1 MSAAPTIAGLILDLD
16 GTVYHGESPVE
27 GAPEFI
33 RRLKREGVRYL
44 FATNRANRAPETI
57 AATLRGFG
65 LDCSADQV
73 VTAATATALYLQK
86 SPPSPQGAL
95 QKSPPSPQGALQP
108 KGTFFAVGEA
118 ALRQAL
124 TGAGFEETTGERA
137 DYVVVGLDQG
147 LTYQKLNTAVRA
159 ILAGAKFVATNPD
172 LLIKVGPDTFDIGNG
187 SIVAAIAAATGAE
200 PLVIGKPHP
209 PLLEASLERLGLP
222 RESVLVVGDNL
233 ETDVEGG
240 RRAGIRTAAI
250 FTGIS
255 KPSDV
260 ERLGIRPDYQV
271 SGYDELAEIVFSR
284 VGV

>member
-16 GTVYHGESPVE
+16 GTVYRGESPVE

-33 RRLKREGVRYL
+33 RRLKAEGMPYL

-57 AATLRGFG
+57 AAKLRGYG

-73 VTAATATALYLQK
+73 MTAATATALYLK
-86 SPPSPQGAL
+86 
-95 QKSPPSPQGALQP
+95 P
-108 KGTFFAVGEA
+108 KGTFFAVGED

-124 TGAGFEETTGERA
+124 SEAGFEETGERP
-137 DYVVVGLDQG
+137 DYVVVGLDHG

-159 ILAGAKFVATNPD
+159 VLGGAKFVATNPD
-172 LLIKVGPDTFDIGNG
+172 LLIQVGPDTFDIGNG
-187 SIVAAIAAATGAE
+187 SIVAAIAAATGRE
-200 PLVIGKPHP
+200 PLVIGKPHA
-209 PLLEASLERLGLP
+209 PLLEASLERLRLP

-233 ETDVEGG
+233 ETDIEGG
-240 RRAGIRTAAI
+240 RRAGFRTAAL

-260 ERLGIRPDYQV
+260 ERLGIRPDYQA

-284 VGV
+284 AGA